1 MNEAGNKGKSLKDR
15 PGYIQRPDKS
25 QSFKSLTQWLKRK
38 KPKDL
43 DAVVHHCHDAVF
55 SEVDCL
61 KCANC
66 CKTTGPLFTEKD
78 IERLARHLKLKAA
91 DFEQRYLRTD
101 EDGDKVLQSTP
112 CPFLGP
118 DNYCSVYEQRPK
130 ACREYP
136 HTDRRRQKQLL
147 DLNLKNAKM
156 CPAVHDIM
164 ERLEAHYRRS

>member
-1 MNEAGNKGKSLKDR
+1 
-15 PGYIQRPDKS
+15 
-25 QSFKSLTQWLKRK
+25 
-38 KPKDL
+38 
-43 DAVVHHCHDAVF
+43 
-55 SEVDCL
+55 
-61 KCANC
+61 
-66 CKTTGPLFTEKD
+66 
-78 IERLARHLKLKAA
+78 
-91 DFEQRYLRTD
+91 
-101 EDGDKVLQSTP
+101 VLQSTP

-147 DLNLKNAKM
+147 ELNLKNAQM

>member
-1 MNEAGNKGKSLKDR
+1 MNEGENKCISLKEQSA
-15 PGYIQRPDKS
+15 YSQRPDKS
-25 QSFKSLTQWLKRK
+25 QSFKSLVQWLKRK

-43 DAVVHHCHDAVF
+43 DAVMHNCHDAVF
-55 SEVDCL
+55 SQLDCL

-78 IERLARHLKLKAA
+78 IGRLAKQLKLKVT

-112 CPFLGP
+112 CPFLGS
-118 DNYCSVYEQRPK
+118 DNHCSVYKQRPK

-147 DLNLKNAKM
+147 NLTLKNTQM